1 MDGVLETGI
10 SVGIFEE
17 IVVGLRD
24 GKEVDV
30 VIGVF
35 DGQ

>member
-24 GKEVDV
+24 G
-30 VIGVF
+30 VF
-35 DGQ
+35 EGK